1 MQYRRKKES
10 KQLQDARLAA
20 QAEAA
25 RLAEQQSGQM
35 PPAAAAF
42 QMPGQAPMAMPQQEA
57 LMQGLPVPR
66 SMPGQMGGQMPAQ
79 MHAQMGGANSLQA
92 AGAVMGSMQEPA
104 ARMARQGLGQMP
116 ARMAGQSSGMQREVP
131 AQSAA
136 EAQGRAMQA
145 PQTGSAASAV
155 VAQAAPQQSQTL
167 QPAQLPPR
175 IDPEQIVRRVIE
187 QSRRFCRDWPGF
199 DAGRELRN
207 PQFARLVAGGMDVP
221 TAYTLA
227 HQQEFLQE
235 AYRMGAAQAQAQ
247 FSSQV
252 QTNRQRPM
260 ENGAAPAGVVTG
272 LDPKSLSRSQREQ
285 IRQRVRRGERI
296 VF

>member
-10 KQLQDARLAA
+10 KQLQEARLAA

-35 PPAAAAF
+35 APAAAAF
-42 QMPGQAPMAMPQQEA
+42 QMPGQAPMAMAQQEA
-57 LMQGLPVPR
+57 PMQGLPASG
-66 SMPGQMGGQMPAQ
+66 SMPGQMAGQMPAQ
-79 MHAQMGGANSLQA
+79 MPAQMGGANSLQA
-92 AGAVMGSMQEPA
+92 AGAVMGPMQEPA

-116 ARMAGQSSGMQREVP
+116 ARMAGQPGGVQREVP

-155 VAQAAPQQSQTL
+155 VAQAAPQQPQTL